1 MMKKIRSF
9 FYLLGQGFIG
19 VFRNSIMTT
28 ASVLVLVCCM
38 LVMGTF
44 GLVVKVIEK
53 NFEQVDDLNVIVAYL
68 DKELDETAIS
78 SLQTQIENM
87 RNVTE
92 VRFVSKEQALERL
105 KEKMGEDDFLSYY
118 GDEMNPL
125 PDSFEIAFSDPDQAH
140 LLLNSVEKLDGI
152 DSTSDKISLVE
163 RVSLITGGLMIIA
176 WIMMAVLLVVSLF
189 VIMNTIKLGVFARKS
204 EITIMRYVGATGA
217 FGALGIVGASG
228 SGAQEVGCLVE
239 KLGFGISSLIGTG
252 GRDLYPEI
260 GGIMMLEGISRLE
273 RDPDTKI
280 IILVS
285 KLADLTVMNK
295 VLSFADIVSKPV
307 VAIFLGADEKLYEGH
322 RVYGTFSLEGAAVK
336 AAQLLGAKTHDFGFT
351 DEQIKEIVAREMRG
365 YSAKQKYFRGLYCG
379 GTFTEE
385 GLIYYSSHVKN
396 ARLHSNLNTAYAEK
410 LASHLHSEGHSILDL
425 GSEEFTACSPHP
437 VFDPEIRLKR
447 FRQELQDDEV
457 AVILLD
463 FITGPGVA
471 KEPVKEFAIEAKKAI
486 AEKHITVISNICGSA
501 EDPQNIELQA
511 KMLRDAGVIV
521 TDSNYQSARLAAA
534 LMSALNE
541 RG

>member
-1 MMKKIRSF
+1 MNAVIYARYSSDRQREESIEGQLRECTEYANKNNLTLIGSYVDRALSARIDDRPDFQRMIADSAKGVFEVVLVWKLDRFSRDRYDSAHYKHILKKNGVRLISAKENISDGPEGIILESMLEGYAEYYSAELSQKIRR
-9 FYLLGQGFIG
+9 GQQD
-19 VFRNSIMTT
+19 N
-28 ASVLVLVCCM
+28 
-38 LVMGTF
+38 
-44 GLVVKVIEK
+44 
-53 NFEQVDDLNVIVAYL
+53 
-68 DKELDETAIS
+68 
-78 SLQTQIENM
+78 
-87 RNVTE
+87 
-92 VRFVSKEQALERL
+92 
-105 KEKMGEDDFLSYY
+105 
-118 GDEMNPL
+118 
-125 PDSFEIAFSDPDQAH
+125 
-140 LLLNSVEKLDGI
+140 
-152 DSTSDKISLVE
+152 
-163 RVSLITGGLMIIA
+163 
-176 WIMMAVLLVVSLF
+176 
-189 VIMNTIKLGVFARKS
+189 ARK
-204 EITIMRYVGATGA
+204 
-217 FGALGIVGASG
+217 
-228 SGAQEVGCLVE
+228 C
-239 KLGFGISSLIGTG
+239 ISSLIGTG

-260 GGIMMLEGISRLE
+260 GGIMMLEGIRRLE

-295 VLSFADIVSKPV
+295 DLSFADIVSKPV

-322 RVYGTFSLEGAAVK
+322 RVYGTYSLEGAAVK

-351 DEQIKEIVAREMRG
+351 DEQIKEIVAREMCG

>member
-1 MMKKIRSF
+1 MTSKFIIKRNRYVDSVSLMSVTDSVKKADGIENCNASMVTAANREILEGLGFDIPADVGANDLVVAVIASDEAAADAA
-9 FYLLGQGFIG
+9 LALGQDLLDHK
-19 VFRNSIMTT
+19 NA
-28 ASVLVLVCCM
+28 AS
-38 LVMGTF
+38 GGKTYDN
-44 GLVVKVIEK
+44 IE
-53 NFEQVDDLNVIVAYL
+53 DID
-68 DKELDETAIS
+68 LDEDPYDLVQIS
-78 SLQTQIENM
+78 LPGEYAAAEAEKALKMGLDVFMFSDNVSLED
-87 RNVTE
+87 E
-92 VRFVSKEQALERL
+92 KRL
-105 KEKMGEDDFLSYY
+105 KELAISKGVLMMG
-118 GDEMNPL
+118 
-125 PDSFEIAFSDPDQAH
+125 PDCGVGY
-140 LLLNSVEKLDGI
+140 LKGV
-152 DSTSDKISLVE
+152 
-163 RVSLITGGLMIIA
+163 GLA
-176 WIMMAVLLVVSLF
+176 AGSCYHPGCV
-189 VIMNTIKLGVFARKS
+189 
-204 EITIMRYVGATGA
+204 
-217 FGALGIVGASG
+217 GIVGASG

-260 GGIMMLEGISRLE
+260 GGIMMLEGIRRLE

-322 RVYGTFSLEGAAVK
+322 RVYGTYSLEGAAVK

-351 DEQIKEIVAREMRG
+351 DEQIKEIVAREMHG

>member
-1 MMKKIRSF
+1 MRGSKKLVSM
-9 FYLLGQGFIG
+9 L
-19 VFRNSIMTT
+19 
-28 ASVLVLVCCM
+28 LVLCLM
-38 LVMGTF
+38 LGTLPLAMAEEVVDADLTCTITLGNWPADTAAEAEKALKK
-44 GLVVKVIEK
+44 GLDVFMFSDNVSLEDEK
-53 NFEQVDDLNVIVAYL
+53 
-68 DKELDETAIS
+68 
-78 SLQTQIENM
+78 
-87 RNVTE
+87 
-92 VRFVSKEQALERL
+92 RL
-105 KEKMGEDDFLSYY
+105 KELAITKGVLMMG
-118 GDEMNPL
+118 
-125 PDSFEIAFSDPDQAH
+125 PDCGVGY
-140 LLLNSVEKLDGI
+140 LKGV
-152 DSTSDKISLVE
+152 
-163 RVSLITGGLMIIA
+163 GLA
-176 WIMMAVLLVVSLF
+176 AGSCYHPGCV
-189 VIMNTIKLGVFARKS
+189 
-204 EITIMRYVGATGA
+204 
-217 FGALGIVGASG
+217 GIVGASG

-260 GGIMMLEGISRLE
+260 GGIMMLEGIRRLE

>member
-1 MMKKIRSF
+1 MKEKKKLSLPIKI
-9 FYLLGQGFIG
+9 FIG
-19 VFRNSIMTT
+19 MALGILAGLAFAFANMGAFTKEWIKPIGTIYVNLLKFLVVPVVLFSIADGVISLQDLKRVGSVGLKTFIYYMFTT
-28 ASVLVLVCCM
+28 ALAVVIGLVLVNIFKGAFTP
-38 LVMGTF
+38 LPSAELGELAYEAKEAPTVM
-44 GLVVKVIEK
+44 
-53 NFEQVDDLNVIVAYL
+53 QVIVNIFPDNL
-68 DKELDETAIS
+68 FKPMVNTD
-78 SLQTQIENM
+78 M
-87 RNVTE
+87 
-92 VRFVSKEQALERL
+92 
-105 KEKMGEDDFLSYY
+105 
-118 GDEMNPL
+118 L
-125 PDSFEIAFSDPDQAH
+125 P
-140 LLLNSVEKLDGI
+140 
-152 DSTSDKISLVE
+152 
-163 RVSLITGGLMIIA
+163 
-176 WIMMAVLLVVSLF
+176 
-189 VIMNTIKLGVFARKS
+189 VIVI
-204 EITIMRYVGATGA
+204 
-217 FGALGIVGASG
+217 
-228 SGAQEVGCLVE
+228 
-239 KLGFGISSLIGTG
+239 
-252 GRDLYPEI
+252 
-260 GGIMMLEGISRLE
+260 
-273 RDPDTKI
+273 
-280 IILVS
+280 
-285 KLADLTVMNK
+285 
-295 VLSFADIVSKPV
+295 
-307 VAIFLGADEKLYEGH
+307 AIFLGADEKLYEGH

>member
-1 MMKKIRSF
+1 MKTD
-9 FYLLGQGFIG
+9 LLIIGGGLAGLTAAYEVLKAEPGRRITILRPGAGSSPYVHGFNMPLNPQDSTELFIQDTEASGRGQG
-19 VFRNSIMTT
+19 N
-28 ASVLVLVCCM
+28 A
-38 LVMGTF
+38 
-44 GLVVKVIEK
+44 
-53 NFEQVDDLNVIVAYL
+53 A
-68 DKELDETAIS
+68 
-78 SLQTQIENM
+78 
-87 RNVTE
+87 
-92 VRFVSKEQALERL
+92 
-105 KEKMGEDDFLSYY
+105 
-118 GDEMNPL
+118 
-125 PDSFEIAFSDPDQAH
+125 
-140 LLLNSVEKLDGI
+140 
-152 DSTSDKISLVE
+152 LVE
-163 RVSLITGGLMIIA
+163 ELCRGSLELLPFFDELGLDFNREADGSYQQLRPLGASCPRVISIGNDAGGAILRKLLTVMEQHENVSVCTTLHALRLITEDGR
-176 WIMMAVLLVVSLF
+176 VC
-189 VIMNTIKLGVFARKS
+189 
-204 EITIMRYVGATGA
+204 GAHCFDTQSKRWMQ
-217 FGALGIVGASG
+217 I
-228 SGAQEVGCLVE
+228 

-260 GGIMMLEGISRLE
+260 GGIMMLEGIRRLE

-322 RVYGTFSLEGAAVK
+322 RVYGTYSLEGAAVK

-351 DEQIKEIVAREMRG
+351 DEQIKEIVAREMCG

>member
-1 MMKKIRSF
+1 MTSKFIIKRNRYVDSVSLMSVTDSVKKADGIENCNASMVTAANREILEGLGFDIPADVGANDLVVAVIASDEAAADAA
-9 FYLLGQGFIG
+9 LALGQDLLDHK
-19 VFRNSIMTT
+19 NA
-28 ASVLVLVCCM
+28 AS
-38 LVMGTF
+38 GGKTYDN
-44 GLVVKVIEK
+44 IE
-53 NFEQVDDLNVIVAYL
+53 DID
-68 DKELDETAIS
+68 LDEDPYDLVQIS
-78 SLQTQIENM
+78 LPGEYAAAEAEKALKKGLDVFMFSDNVSLED
-87 RNVTE
+87 E
-92 VRFVSKEQALERL
+92 KRL
-105 KEKMGEDDFLSYY
+105 KELAISKGVLMMG
-118 GDEMNPL
+118 
-125 PDSFEIAFSDPDQAH
+125 PDCGVGY
-140 LLLNSVEKLDGI
+140 LKGV
-152 DSTSDKISLVE
+152 
-163 RVSLITGGLMIIA
+163 GLA
-176 WIMMAVLLVVSLF
+176 AGSCYHP
-189 VIMNTIKLGVFARKS
+189 GC
-204 EITIMRYVGATGA
+204 VGM
-217 FGALGIVGASG
+217 
-228 SGAQEVGCLVE
+228 
-239 KLGFGISSLIGTG
+239 G

-260 GGIMMLEGISRLE
+260 GGIMMLEGIRRLE

-322 RVYGTFSLEGAAVK
+322 RVYGTYSLEGAAVK

-457 AVILLD
+457 AAILLD

>member
-1 MMKKIRSF
+1 MVSLQIKPNTYYDSITLMIISKELKKVP
-9 FYLLGQGFIG
+9 G
-19 VFRNSIMTT
+19 VKE
-28 ASVLVLVCCM
+28 ALVG
-38 LVMGTF
+38 MGT
-44 GLVVKVIEK
+44 
-53 NFEQVDDLNVIVAYL
+53 DLNLDIAKVTGLSSPELEAITPNDFFVALDCENEEAEAAALKALEEQLNKKEESRSAAYYPPTLTSALKADPKINLALISVPGRHAYDVAKDAL
-68 DKELDETAIS
+68 DKNI
-78 SLQTQIENM
+78 
-87 RNVTE
+87 NVMLFSDNVSME
-92 VRFVSKEQALERL
+92 EEKKLKEYAVSKELLMMGPDCGVGYL
-105 KEKMGEDDFLSYY
+105 KG
-118 GDEMNPL
+118 
-125 PDSFEIAFSDPDQAH
+125 
-140 LLLNSVEKLDGI
+140 V
-152 DSTSDKISLVE
+152 
-163 RVSLITGGLMIIA
+163 GLA
-176 WIMMAVLLVVSLF
+176 AGSCYHPGCV
-189 VIMNTIKLGVFARKS
+189 
-204 EITIMRYVGATGA
+204 
-217 FGALGIVGASG
+217 GIVGASG

-260 GGIMMLEGISRLE
+260 GGIMMLEGIRRLE

-307 VAIFLGADEKLYEGH
+307 VAIF
-322 RVYGTFSLEGAAVK
+322 
-336 AAQLLGAKTHDFGFT
+336 LGAKTHDFGFT